1 MNVITAAIIGGAS
14 LNGGQGTVL
23 GAFLGAVFMQLI
35 STSLNM
41 LSVNMY
47 WQNFVTGAILI
58 IAILI
63 DAINGKRKT
72 GRKVIA

>member
-1 MNVITAAIIGGAS
+1 MCIRDRAS

>member
-1 MNVITAAIIGGAS
+1 MLDG
-14 LNGGQGTVL
+14 VL